1 MQTRRNTPPRRFTG
15 STKKKSY
22 GIGGAVMTLG
32 KNLLQG
38 KKFGK
43 GMFGGVLKAGV
54 TPGSGIGAGL
64 VVVVAEF
71 FKV

>member
-1 MQTRRNTPPRRFTG
+1 MKAKRKTQPKRFTG
-15 STKKKSY
+15 SSKKKSY

-43 GMFGGVLKAGV
+43 GMFGGVVEEAV
-54 TPGSGIGAGL
+54 EPFRA
-64 VVVVAEF
+64 
-71 FKV
+71 